1 MKNLYNTLLRIFAI
15 SSKFILA
22 LYITKV
28 FGLDIMG
35 MYGITISII
44 SFIVYLSGAEL
55 YAVLTPKYSNHH
67 KKNSFYFSNQ
77 IFFSF
82 ISCLLLTLVTII
94 FIEKNNFIYLIF
106 FVAVV
111 ESISQEIYRLLLI
124 RGNSLAAN
132 ILFFIKN
139 GTWPYLALICYYTFD
154 IKNPIEL
161 LLAIWFFCDLIG
173 IFVYINFLKKKN
185 SITVSIRKVNL
196 KFLTCCIPKLI
207 PVFSGSIIMRCIVT
221 LDKLILSYFTTLS
234 NVGIYSFF
242 FSICNALQA
251 LIDAGYISSSYK
263 KIITLSVNKK
273 FRDFRKIILNL
284 MIISILL
291 MFPTTILSYVFFVI
305 FKFNDYKD
313 NIFLLVLIL
322 ISTFFL
328 SANNVT
334 KLFLISSKKL
344 KLILVS
350 SLIAFLSFS
359 TLCLLLFF
367 NIGSPITV
375 MSINITTSSMSY
387 FFISMFFIKRL
398 SKNG

>member
-1 MKNLYNTLLRIFAI
+1 MKNIYNTLLRILAI
-15 SSKFILA
+15 LSKFILA
-22 LYITKV
+22 LYITKI

-55 YAVLTPKYSNHH
+55 YAVLTPKYSNRN

-82 ISCLLLTLVTII
+82 ISCFLLSLVTIT

-106 FVAVV
+106 FVAIV

-124 RGNSLAAN
+124 QGNSLAAN

-139 GTWPYLALICYYTFD
+139 GTWTYLTLICYYIFD
-154 IKNPIEL
+154 VKKPIEL
-161 LLAIWFFCDLIG
+161 LLVIWFSCDLIG
-173 IFVYINFLKKKN
+173 IIFYFNLLRKKHD
-185 SITVSIRKVNL
+185 IIVSIRKINL
-196 KFLTCCIPKLI
+196 KFLSYCIPKLI
-207 PVFSGSIIMRCIVT
+207 PVFSGSIIMRGIVT

-263 KIITLSVNKK
+263 KIIRLSMNKK
-273 FRDFRKIILNL
+273 FKDFRKIILNL
-284 MIISILL
+284 MIISIFLIL
-291 MFPTTILSYVFFVI
+291 PTTIFSYFFFVL
-305 FKFNDYKD
+305 FKFSDYKD
-313 NIFLLVLIL
+313 NISLLALIL
-322 ISTFFL
+322 VSTFFL
-328 SANNVT
+328 SANNIT
-334 KLFLISSKKL
+334 KLFLISNKEL
-344 KLILVS
+344 KPILTS
-350 SLIAFLSFS
+350 SLISFFVFS
-359 TLCLLLFF
+359 IFCLFLFF
-367 NIGSPITV
+367 NIGSPVTI
-375 MSINITTSSMSY
+375 MSINIITSSMLY
-387 FFISMFFIKRL
+387 FFISIFFIKRL